1 MLMPQTALEVSE
13 NEAIKVIDSVKLVSS
28 VLKVLSHEYRLM
40 ILCHL
45 VTGPKSVSELQE
57 LISCRQTSV
66 SQQLSRLRLQ
76 NLVVTR
82 RIGKSIYYS
91 LADGKTA
98 NLICALHDIYCDSE
112 D

>member
-1 MLMPQTALEVSE
+1 MSQSAIEVSE
-13 NEAIKVIDSVKLVSS
+13 NQAIEIIDRVKLVSS
-28 VLKVLSHEYRLM
+28 VLKTVSHESRLI

-45 VTGPKSVSELQE
+45 VGGPKSVSELQV
-57 LISCRQTSV
+57 LISCRQASV
-66 SQQLSRLRLQ
+66 SQQLSRLRFE

-82 RIGKSIYYS
+82 RIGKSVYYS

-98 NLICALHDIYCDSE
+98 NLIGALHDIYCDSE